1 MTLKAIHPSEYYDQ
15 DSGGRIP
22 VFRPTIEEFK
32 DFYAFIE
39 SIDSYGKEAG
49 IVKVIPPKEWINSL
63 PTIDDKLELVRVQ
76 NPIVQHIM
84 GSQGI
89 YQQTNVEKRRPYTLG
104 QWHSLCQ
111 EDDHKPPDL
120 SMDRSKKP
128 VTLNKKRRRLSLT
141 NMDVD
146 ETNIS
151 PYENTRSKT
160 KPNSTTTHL
169 RSPPPSPDISKKTK
183 REIQAD
189 EIALAQT
196 HEPIPIDFDIHGH
209 NEELYTDDYCKELER
224 IYWRNL
230 TFTQPMYGAD
240 MIGTLFDSS
249 VKSWNMNSLD
259 NILNQIGV
267 TLPGVNTP
275 YLYFGMWKATF
286 PWHVEDLDLYSINYL
301 HFGAPKQWYAIPG
314 SYNKKFES
322 VMQTTFFQQ
331 SKACPEFLRH
341 KTHIASPKFLANN
354 GIPVYKCV
362 QHEGEFMITFPFGY
376 HSGYNL
382 GFNCAESVNFALK
395 SWLDIGRKAHACT
408 CINDSVTIDMDI
420 FNAIPQSSPSS
431 SSSSSPPSSSP
442 SATTI
447 KRPKLIITHNSRKAL
462 EEQPCVLCTS
472 KELTDMNTLEGKRAH
487 RLCAEAIPET
497 YIDQLENGES
507 VVCGIK
513 NIPPARKKLACL
525 YCHDKK
531 GACIQCCYG
540 KCCRSFHATCAK
552 MAGATM
558 IRHMDEKNS
567 TLVYDAY
574 CLQHDPA
581 TQAKKE
587 NEKQEYINSMIAS
600 LLPGKAVY
608 VKWRGGGY
616 YRGWITDC
624 IKEKKSCRIKFED
637 GVSRLV
643 SWKNIDLDIN
653 D

>member
-1 MTLKAIHPSEYYDQ
+1 
-15 DSGGRIP
+15 
-22 VFRPTIEEFK
+22 
-32 DFYAFIE
+32 
-39 SIDSYGKEAG
+39 
-49 IVKVIPPKEWINSL
+49 
-63 PTIDDKLELVRVQ
+63 
-76 NPIVQHIM
+76 M

-104 QWHSLCQ
+104 QWHTLCQ

-120 SMDRSKKP
+120 STDRSTKP
-128 VTLNKKRRRLSLT
+128 VTLNKKRRRTSIT
-141 NMDVD
+141 NMDTD
-146 ETNIS
+146 ETNNIS

-160 KPNSTTTHL
+160 KHPNNTTTHL
-169 RSPPPSPDISKKTK
+169 RSPPPSPDITKKTK

-196 HEPIPIDFDIHGH
+196 GEPIPIDFDIHGH
-209 NEELYTDDYCKELER
+209 NEELYTDEYS
-224 IYWRNL
+224 
-230 TFTQPMYGAD
+230 
-240 MIGTLFDSS
+240 LFDST
-249 VKSWNMNSLD
+249 VKSWNVNSLD

-354 GIPVYKCV
+354 GIPVYRCV

-395 SWLDIGRKAHACT
+395 SWLDIGKRAHACT
-408 CINDSVTIDMDI
+408 CINDSVTIDMNI
-420 FNAIPQSSPSS
+420 FNSIPSS
-431 SSSSSPPSSSP
+431 SSTSV
-442 SATTI
+442 AKT
-447 KRPKLIITHNSRKAL
+447 PKLIITHNSRKLL
-462 EEQPCVLCTS
+462 EEKPCVLCSS
-472 KELTDMNTLEGKRAH
+472 KEPTDINTSDGKRAH

-497 YIDQLENGES
+497 YIEQLENGES
-507 VVCGIK
+507 IVCGIK
-513 NIPPARKKLACL
+513 NIPMARKKLTCL
-525 YCHDKK
+525 YCHERK
-531 GACIQCCYG
+531 GACIQCCFG
-540 KCCRSFHATCAK
+540 KCCRSFHATCAQN
-552 MAGATM
+552 ADATM
-558 IRHMDEKNS
+558 IRKIDQEHS
-567 TLVYDAY
+567 TLIYDAY
-574 CLQHDPA
+574 CLQHDPV
-581 TQAKKE
+581 TQAKRE
-587 NEKQEYINSMIAS
+587 DEKQSYINSMVES
-600 LLPGKAVY
+600 LLPGKSVY

-616 YRGWITDC
+616 YKGWITYC
-624 IKEKKSCRIKFED
+624 VKEKRSCRIQFED

-643 SWKNIDLDIN
+643 SWKNIDLDI
-653 D
+653 DISG